1 MNLFILEIKTP
12 DKLIFSGEIESLMV
26 EHPSGKEGYLANH
39 EPVLKELASGTV
51 RFTAASPLDA
61 GEFTVTA
68 STSSPSSDT
77 SVSPSESTDN
87 IADYSREHSDRK
99 PLVIQQ
105 SPDSYNTY
113 FVQIDGGFL
122 SFLDNKATVFIR

>member
-39 EPVLKELASGTV
+39 EPTLKELASGTV
-51 RFTAASPLDA
+51 RFTAASSLDTS
-61 GEFTVTA
+61 EFSVTD
-68 STSSPSSDT
+68 SSPSDDSNSGSDL
-77 SVSPSESTDN
+77 
-87 IADYSREHSDRK
+87 
-99 PLVIQQ
+99 LVIQQ
-105 SPDSYNTY
+105 SPDSSNTY